1 MPLAKL
7 PSRIPPLDPPKQRG
21 WGTDSRL
28 SATERGYG
36 WAWQK
41 LRDSIMVRDHGLCQ
55 PCKRHGFVTLARA
68 VDHTVN
74 KAQGGT
80 DHPAN
85 LQAICNGQGSCHQAK
100 TQAES
105 HGGQWDEDAHFTK
118 ATRTR
123 RSDHA

>member
-7 PSRIPPLDPPKQRG
+7 PARIKPLDPPKQRG
-21 WGTDSRL
+21 WDKDGRP
-28 SATERGYG
+28 SAKDRGYG
-36 WAWQK
+36 WEWQK

-55 PCKRHGFVTLARA
+55 PCKRHGFVTLARD
-68 VDHTVN
+68 VDHIVN

-85 LQAICNGQGSCHQAK
+85 LQAICSGPDSCHEAK

-105 HGGQWDEDAHFTK
+105 HGADWDEDAHFAK
-118 ATRTR
+118 GGRAR
-123 RSDHA
+123 RSAQA